1 MKGQIITL
9 DTFFCF
15 LLVALMLGALYQL
28 YFIYSNAEI
37 KISNYYLVNT
47 KMYEALKV
55 LQNDVNRFA
64 CKLRDKRIYIYGCL
78 SSSNHPSE
86 EKAIGGGND
95 IHFIVG
101 RNTVIGGLPYISGGT
116 SNPIFQIKYDYNA
129 YFNDDIDWQNKNFSD
144 NPNEVIVILK
154 RGQ

>member
-86 EKAIGGGND
+86 EKAIGGGEGK
-95 IHFIVG
+95 IHFFVKAEGSPI
-101 RNTVIGGLPYISGGT
+101 LYIRPSGGT
-116 SNPIFQIKYDYNA
+116 SNPTFQIQYDYNA
-129 YFNDDIDWQNKNFSD
+129 YFNNDIDWQNKNFSS
-144 NPNEVIVILK
+144 NSNKVIVILK
-154 RGQ
+154 RG